1 MDKLTTAGT
10 PFKRSRSLLRWASN
24 LFLVAGIA
32 ALAISCFVWTEA
44 RLFQARAMRQLN
56 LEVNASMVRVPP
68 GEGSPVLEK
77 LITASRPVKSDA
89 LIGRLKIDRLGVS
102 VVVLQGVE
110 DNTLRIAAGHVP
122 DTALPGPS
130 GNVAIAA
137 HRDTFFRPLRNIRKN
152 DVISL
157 ETPAGSYQYKVE
169 ATWIVNPERV
179 EVLNP
184 TPYPALT
191 LITCYPFYFVGNAPD
206 RFIVRA
212 RQITP
217 VADSRAISK
226 DVRRNSTKDE

>member
-1 MDKLTTAGT
+1 MDKLTSTGT
-10 PFKRSRSLLRWASN
+10 PFKRSRPILRWVSN
-24 LFLVAGIA
+24 LLLVVGIA
-32 ALAISCFVWTEA
+32 ALAISCYVWTEA
-44 RLFQARAMRQLN
+44 RVFQARAIRQLN
-56 LEVNASMVRVPP
+56 LEVNASAAHVLP
-68 GEGSPVLEK
+68 GEGSPVPEK
-77 LITASRPVKSDA
+77 LITASKPVKSDA

-102 VVVLQGVE
+102 VIVLQGVE

-152 DVISL
+152 DVITL

-217 VADSRAISK
+217 VADSRLISK
-226 DVRRNSTKDE
+226 DVRRNPTKD